1 MKQGR
6 VQNLP
11 YSLIELNDMKNKVMV
26 IEDDEI
32 MRVTLEDSLKAN
44 GYAVRS
50 FEKGSDGES
59 AFKEDEYSLVI
70 TDVRLPDMTGLDVMK
85 MIKAHDEK
93 IPVIIM
99 TAFGTIRDAV
109 EAMKLGAFDYITK
122 PFSLDEFN
130 LIVERALEVRTLR
143 DENIRLRR
151 DLSDLYSYPSII
163 GDSDE
168 IKKVFELIEK
178 VSQTDST
185 VLIYGE
191 SGTGKEMV
199 ASTIHYQSERRNRP
213 LIKVNC
219 AAFPENLV
227 ESELFGYEKGAFTG
241 AVQRKPGRFD
251 RADKGT
257 IFLDEIGD
265 LPLNVQIKMLRV
277 LQDGSFERL
286 GGTEALNVDVRIIAA
301 TNKKLEEY
309 VKTGEFREDL
319 YYRLNVI
326 PVYMPAL
333 RERKDDI
340 PLLVDHFLDTYNCR
354 FGKRIKLE
362 SEVITDLM
370 EYNYPGNVRELENII
385 ERCVTLSSD
394 SSSFQENLPSHILIK
409 NKDKPAETSLA
420 YVAADAEK
428 EHILKVLK
436 STRGNRT
443 KAAEILGISRKTL
456 WERLKSYDIAL

>member
-1 MKQGR
+1 
-6 VQNLP
+6 
-11 YSLIELNDMKNKVMV
+11 
-26 IEDDEI
+26 
-32 MRVTLEDSLKAN
+32 
-44 GYAVRS
+44 
-50 FEKGSDGES
+50 
-59 AFKEDEYSLVI
+59 
-70 TDVRLPDMTGLDVMK
+70 
-85 MIKAHDEK
+85 
-93 IPVIIM
+93 
-99 TAFGTIRDAV
+99 
-109 EAMKLGAFDYITK
+109 
-122 PFSLDEFN
+122 
-130 LIVERALEVRTLR
+130 
-143 DENIRLRR
+143 
-151 DLSDLYSYPSII
+151 
-163 GDSDE
+163 
-168 IKKVFELIEK
+168 
-178 VSQTDST
+178 
-185 VLIYGE
+185 
-191 SGTGKEMV
+191 
-199 ASTIHYQSERRNRP
+199 
-213 LIKVNC
+213 IKVNC